1 MITIVIIIDTLIVI
15 TVAIMIILKFMIK
28 FISINIITVIIT
40 NGSNKSIL
48 IFSKWEAIQ
57 AQFLTAIAAF
67 LGTFVGL
74 YAHKNEFLETI
85 MIAVTSGGFIYIA
98 TVTIMPLVIAQKSSL
113 LQTVLESIAF
123 LIGVGFMVA
132 VAVLEEVHE

>member
-1 MITIVIIIDTLIVI
+1 MT
-15 TVAIMIILKFMIK
+15 
-28 FISINIITVIIT
+28 
-40 NGSNKSIL
+40 
-48 IFSKWEAIQ
+48 FSKWEAIQ

-74 YAHKNEFLETI
+74 YAHKNEFVETI
-85 MIAVTSGGFIYIA
+85 MIAVTSGGFLYIA

-113 LQTVLESIAF
+113 TQTLLESIAF

-132 VAVLEEVHE
+132 VAVLEEINE

>member
-1 MITIVIIIDTLIVI
+1 
-15 TVAIMIILKFMIK
+15 MIILKFMIK